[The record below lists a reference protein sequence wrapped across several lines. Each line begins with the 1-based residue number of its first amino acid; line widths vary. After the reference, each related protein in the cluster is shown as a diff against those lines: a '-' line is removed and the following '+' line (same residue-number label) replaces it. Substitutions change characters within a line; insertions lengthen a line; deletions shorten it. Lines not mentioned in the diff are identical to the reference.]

1 MTDRTTKNSSA
12 SPGNLPHPIAT
23 IRPYETLDAEKEPP
37 LADVV
42 ELAATICQVPIAHIN
57 LLDPF
62 RQWSKVR
69 EGLPT
74 REMPRDCAFRAHA
87 ILHRDLFEV
96 PDALADPRFS
106 AHPQVAGPPSIRFYA
121 GVPFLNADGQ
131 AIGMLSVMDQVPR
144 QLTSEQRQA
153 LSALGRQVVSQLNLR
168 LHNRQLKEGLA
179 AQKQSD
185 LVHARLL
192 FALDHAIDGIALLDQ
207 SGCFTYINQAYA
219 AIFGHEP
226 DELIGESWKE
236 LYGPEWVVKIE
247 EVFFPQ
253 LIERGSWHGEAIGR
267 KKIGD
272 TVYTEIS
279 LTLFPE
285 QNKKD
290 NWLLWTCRDQTA
302 QKAARDG
309 ILEAQARLLAVLDA
323 ATEVAIIAMDLTGM
337 ITVFNR
343 GAEWMLAYDADEM
356 IGRQTPLV
364 LHLPSEIESRGR
376 ELSEHCGQPIAGFDV
391 LVEEVRRGTHEEREW
406 TYLRKDGQHIPVTLL
421 VTAMRDASGY
431 ITGYLGIA
439 KDLTESKQAEAAL
452 RASEERYQVAVRGS
466 SDGIWDWNV
475 LTNDMYYS
483 PRFKELLGYEDHEVA
498 NTFTSLVSRLHADDE
513 RDFKTAVDAHL
524 GRNSPYDVEYRL
536 RTKSGHYRWFRARGQ
551 AVWNEEGLPVRMAG
565 SVTDITENK
574 TAEKAL
580 ANAAAEL
587 AGRNVELQQ
596 ARDHALAATKVK
608 SEFLATMSH
617 EIRTPMNAIIGMAD
631 LLQETALS
639 QVQQE
644 YVDRFSRAAAGLL
657 DLINNILD
665 LSKIE
670 AGHVELEA
678 IPFDLHDL
686 VDRTAESMAVRANAK
701 KIDLIAFVHPEVPAC
716 VLGDPTRLR
725 QVLVN
730 LTGNAIKFTEHG
742 EVALTVE
749 RACDRSAHGVLRFSI
764 TDTGI
769 GIPEDKIGTI
779 FESFTQVDSST
790 TRKYGGTGLGLSIS
804 KRIVGLMGGHIEVES
819 AVGRGSTFSFVLP
832 LAEAPA
838 LGSSSPMP
846 ALNLQGR
853 RILVVDDNETHRMIV
868 REHLSR
874 MGALV
879 IESPDAAA
887 AMVALDVA
895 QQHNEPFHLAI
906 LDCVLPD
913 MHGME
918 LAQAIRHRP
927 DGATLPLVMHTA
939 EVRRAAARRADQ
951 VNIASYVY
959 KPISRKRLLASLA
972 VALQQAPISPE
983 AQKPTP
989 AQSEPSTR
997 PPLAILLVED
1007 LEDNRDLIALFL
1019 KGMPYQLDMAENG
1032 AAGVQK
1038 FQSGTYG
1045 LVLMDIQMPVMDG
1058 YQATSTIRAWERS
1071 QGHEATPII
1080 ALTANAFKDDI
1091 DKSLAAGCTAHL
1103 TKPIKKQTLLE
1114 AILTHSTLRV
1124 GRAA

>member
-1 MTDRTTKNSSA
+1 M
-12 SPGNLPHPIAT
+12 
-23 IRPYETLDAEKEPP
+23 
-37 LADVV
+37 
-42 ELAATICQVPIAHIN
+42 ICQVPIAQIS
-57 LLDPF
+57 LIDPF
-62 RQWSKVR
+62 RQWSRVKGGV
-69 EGLPT
+69 T
-74 REMPRDCAFRAHA
+74 ACKMPCDCAFCAHA
-87 ILHRDLFEV
+87 ILQRNVFEV
-96 PDALADPRFS
+96 PNTLTDARF
-106 AHPQVAGPPSIRFYA
+106 AANPQVTGPPSIRFYA
-121 GVPFLNADGQ
+121 AAPLVSADGY
-131 AIGMLSVMDQVPR
+131 ALGTLCVMDQVPR
-144 QLTSEQRQA
+144 QLTSEQREA
-153 LSALGRQVVSQLNLR
+153 LSALGRQVISQLDLR

-179 AQKQSD
+179 AQKQSE
-185 LVHARLL
+185 LVQARLL

-207 SGCFTYINQAYA
+207 TGGFTYVNRAYA
-219 AIFGHEP
+219 AIFGYEP

-236 LYGPEWVVKIE
+236 LYAPQWVVKIE
-247 EVFFPQ
+247 EVFFPT
-253 LIERGSWHGEAIGR
+253 LIERGHWHGEAIGR

-272 TVYTEIS
+272 TVFTEIS
-279 LTLFPE
+279 LALFPE

-309 ILEAQARLLAVLDA
+309 ILDAQARLQAVLDA
-323 ATEVAIIAMDLTGM
+323 ATEVSIIAMDLEGM

-356 IGRQTPLV
+356 IGKQTPIV
-364 LHLPSEIESRGR
+364 IHLPSEIESRGW
-376 ELSEHCGQPIAGFDV
+376 ELSEHFGRPIRGFDV

-439 KDLTESKQAEAAL
+439 KDLSESKRAEAAL

-475 LTNDMYYS
+475 LTNEMYYS
-483 PRFKELLGYEDHEVA
+483 PRFKELLGYEDHEIA
-498 NTFTSLVSRLHADDE
+498 NVFASLSSRLHSDDE
-513 RDFKTAVDAHL
+513 HGFTAAVKAHL
-524 GRNSPYDVEYRL
+524 AKKTPYDVEYRL

-551 AVWNEEGLPVRMAG
+551 AVWNEQGLPVRMAG
-565 SVTDITENK
+565 SITDITEKK
-574 TAEKAL
+574 TAEEAL
-580 ANAAAEL
+580 AKAATEL

-596 ARDHALAATKVK
+596 ARDHALAATKAK
-608 SEFLATMSH
+608 TEFLATMSH

-644 YVDRFSRAAAGLL
+644 YVDRFSRAATSLL
-657 DLINNILD
+657 DLINDILD

-670 AGHVELEA
+670 AGHVELES

-686 VDRTAESMAVRANAK
+686 VDKTAESMAVRANAK
-701 KIDLIAFVHPEVPAC
+701 KIELIAFVHPEVPAC

-730 LTGNAIKFTEHG
+730 LTGNAIKFTEQG
-742 EVALTVE
+742 EVALKVE
-749 RACDRSAHGVLRFSI
+749 RAGDQSAPGSLRFSI

-769 GIPEDKIGTI
+769 GIPVNKISTI

-804 KRIVGLMGGHIEVES
+804 KRIVGLMGGDIEVES
-819 AVGRGSTFSFVLP
+819 VVGLGSTFSFVLR
-832 LAEAPA
+832 LTDAPA
-838 LGSSSPMP
+838 LDASSTLPS
-846 ALNLQGR
+846 LDLQGH
-853 RILVVDDNETHRMIV
+853 RILVVDDSETNRMIV

-879 IESPDAAA
+879 IESPDGAA
-887 AMVALDVA
+887 AMMAFDVA
-895 QQHNEPFHLAI
+895 HRRDEPIHLAI
-906 LDCVLPD
+906 LDCHLPD

-927 DGATLPLVMHTA
+927 DGAALPLVMHTA
-939 EVRRAAARRADQ
+939 EVRRATARRADQ
-951 VNIASYVY
+951 LNIASYVY

-972 VALQQAPISPE
+972 IALHQAPTAP
-983 AQKPTP
+983 ATQKPMP
-989 AQSEPSTR
+989 AHPEPSSH

-1019 KGMPYQLDMAENG
+1019 NGMPYHLDMAENG
-1032 AAGVQK
+1032 AIGVQK

-1071 QGHEATPII
+1071 QGQEATPII

-1091 DKSLAAGCTAHL
+1091 EKSLAAGCTAHL

-1114 AILTHSTLRV
+1114 AILTYSRPALAERPK
-1124 GRAA
+1124 

>member
-1 MTDRTTKNSSA
+1 MTDCTANSKPL
-12 SPGNLPHPIAT
+12 SPDNLPHLVAT
-23 IRPYETLDAEKEPP
+23 IPRHKSLDAEEEPEFTDI
-37 LADVV
+37 A
-42 ELAATICQVPIAHIN
+42 ELAAMICQVPIAHIS

-62 RQWSKVR
+62 RQWSTIRKGVR
-69 EGLPT
+69 TSET
-74 REMPRDCAFRAHA
+74 PRDCAFRAHA

-106 AHPQVAGPPSIRFYA
+106 THPQVTGPSSIRFYA
-121 GVPFLNADGQ
+121 EVPVVNADGH
-131 AIGMLSVMDQVPR
+131 AIGSLSIMDQIPR
-144 QLTSEQRQA
+144 QLTSEQRRA
-153 LSALGRQVVSQLNLR
+153 LSALGRQVASQIDLR
-168 LHNRQLKEGLA
+168 VHNRQLKEGLA

-185 LVHARLL
+185 LVQTRLL
-192 FALDHAIDGIALLDQ
+192 FALDHAIDGIALLDR
-207 SGCFTYINQAYA
+207 SGCFTYINRAYA

-226 DELIGESWKE
+226 DDLIGESWKE
-236 LYGPEWVVKIE
+236 LYTPEWVAKIE
-247 EVFFPQ
+247 EVFLPM
-253 LIERGSWHGEAIGR
+253 LIDRGSWHGEAIGR
-267 KKIGD
+267 KKSGD
-272 TVYTEIS
+272 TVSTEIS

-309 ILEAQARLLAVLDA
+309 ILDAQARLLAVLDA

-466 SDGIWDWNV
+466 SDGIWDWNI

-498 NTFTSLVSRLHADDE
+498 NTFASLISRLHADDE
-513 RDFKTAVDAHL
+513 RNFKAAVDAHL

-536 RTKSGHYRWFRARGQ
+536 RTKPGHYRWFRSRGQ
-551 AVWNEEGLPVRMAG
+551 AVWNDQGLPVRMAG
-565 SVTDITENK
+565 SITDITEKK
-574 TAEKAL
+574 TAQEAL
-580 ANAAAEL
+580 AHAATEL
-587 AGRNVELQQ
+587 AGRNVDLQQ
-596 ARDHALAATKVK
+596 ARDHALAATKAK

-631 LLQETALS
+631 LLKETALS

-644 YVDRFSRAAAGLL
+644 YVDRFSRAATALL
-657 DLINNILD
+657 ELINDILD

-670 AGHVELEA
+670 AGHVDLES

-686 VDRTAESMAVRANAK
+686 IDKTAESMAVRAHAK
-701 KIDLIAFVHPEVPAC
+701 KIELIAFVHPDVPAC

-730 LTGNAIKFTEHG
+730 LVGNAVKFTERG
-742 EVALTVE
+742 QVALTVE
-749 RACDRSAHGVLRFSI
+749 QTDDRGVSGALRFSI
-764 TDTGI
+764 SDTGI
-769 GIPEDKIGTI
+769 GIPEDKVCAI

-804 KRIVGLMGGHIEVES
+804 KRIVSMMGGHIQVDS
-819 AVGRGSTFSFVLP
+819 LVGRGSTFSFVLHM
-832 LAEAPA
+832 AEAPSPDYSRA
-838 LGSSSPMP
+838 LPDFS
-846 ALNLQGR
+846 LQGL

-874 MGALV
+874 EGAMI
-879 IESPDAAA
+879 IESPDAASA
-887 AMVALDVA
+887 LTALDWA
-895 QQHNEPFHLAI
+895 RQREEPIHLVI
-906 LDCVLPD
+906 LDCLLPD
-913 MHGME
+913 RHGME
-918 LAQAIRHRP
+918 LAHAIRQRP
-927 DGATLPLVMHTA
+927 EGATIPLVIHTA
-939 EVRRAAARRADQ
+939 EVRRAVARRADQ
-951 VNIASYVY
+951 LNIASYVY

-972 VALQQAPISPE
+972 VALQQAPISPD

-989 AQSEPSTR
+989 AQTEPSVLL
-997 PPLAILLVED
+997 PLAILLVED
-1007 LEDNRDLIALFL
+1007 LEDNRDLIELFL
-1019 KGMPYQLDMAENG
+1019 KGRPYRLDMAENG
-1032 AAGVQK
+1032 AVGVQK
-1038 FQSGTYG
+1038 FQSDTYD
-1045 LVLMDIQMPVMDG
+1045 LVLMDIQMPIMDG
-1058 YQATSTIRAWERS
+1058 YQATSAIRAWEQS
-1071 QGHEATPII
+1071 QGRETTPII
-1080 ALTANAFKDDI
+1080 ALTANAFKEDVE
-1091 DKSLAAGCTAHL
+1091 KSQAAGCTAHL
-1103 TKPIKKQTLLE
+1103 TKPIKKQTLME
-1114 AILTHSTLRV
+1114 AILAHAKP
-1124 GRAA
+1124 RADKAA